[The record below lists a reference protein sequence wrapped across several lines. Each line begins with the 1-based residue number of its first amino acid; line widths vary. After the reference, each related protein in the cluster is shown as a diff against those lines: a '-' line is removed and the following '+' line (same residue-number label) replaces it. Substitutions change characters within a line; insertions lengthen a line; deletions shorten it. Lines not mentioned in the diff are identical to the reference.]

1 MTDAGQALERMAAR
15 VRRCTRCPLHQG
27 RRHAVPGEG
36 DPAAFVMLV
45 GEAPGA
51 QEDECGRPFCGM
63 SGRFLD
69 GLLADAGLRRGDLFI
84 TSSVKCR
91 PPGNR
96 TPHVDELSTC
106 LRLWL
111 APQMELVDPDLVV
124 LLGKTP
130 VRQVLGETGK
140 LSDLHGRVREREG
153 RRYLITYHPAAAM
166 RFPGPRSAI
175 RADFRKV
182 TRLSAGGA

>member
-1 MTDAGQALERMAAR
+1 MGQVAEQALRATAAHI
-15 VRRCTRCPLHQG
+15 RRCTRCPLHEA

-36 DPAAFVMLV
+36 SARARVMLV

-51 QEDECGRPFCGM
+51 REDESGRPFCGM

-69 GLLADAGLRRGDLFI
+69 QVLADAGLRREDLFI

-96 TPHVDELSTC
+96 TPHVGELAAC
-106 LRLWL
+106 LKLWL
-111 APQMELVDPDLVV
+111 LPQIELVDPDLVV

-130 VRQVLGETGK
+130 VRQVLGETGN
-140 LSDLHGRVREREG
+140 LSGLHGRVCERSG
-153 RRYLITYHPAAAM
+153 RRYLVTYHPAAAM
-166 RFPGPRSAI
+166 RFPGPRSGI
-175 RADFRKV
+175 MDDFGKIE
-182 TRLSAGGA
+182 RLLS